1 MPKFT
6 NYTEKTVPVAADK
19 LIIADSENS
28 NNPKSLQTG
37 NAAMAKSSS
46 IFTVADG
53 VSVTAGDVV
62 SMLTDGTVAKG
73 LTGTHLGAIS
83 NINAADTED
92 ISATKLTNSTFV
104 VAYQDVG
111 NSSYGTA
118 IIGAIADGVV
128 TFGSEYVY
136 NSSTTTDCAVT
147 ALSATKIVIA
157 FKDAGN
163 SSYGTAIIGDVS
175 GTTITFG
182 AEYVFNAAATLK
194 IAVATMSATK
204 FVVIFKDAGNSNYGT
219 AIIGDVSG
227 TTITFGS
234 EYVYNAAVT
243 NDYFGFSVAALSA
256 TKMVVSYRDDGNS
269 GYGTAIISDVS
280 GTTITFGSEYVYNA
294 GSTSYLSTAALSAT
308 KFVIAFRDFT
318 DGAKGKGIV
327 GDVSGTTITFGAEY
341 VFNAVSTFFCSASKM
356 SATKFAVVYK
366 DDGGD
371 DYGIMRVGTVSG
383 TTISFGSESIYSPAN
398 TTYNSVVA
406 LDALNIAVAFRDESD
421 FDHGKATLIGMHGD
435 MTGKVGVSQES
446 GAETESI
453 IVTIDKLSTAHT
465 GLTPASFYYSSV
477 WGDIS
482 TSVSDTPIGFALS
495 ATEILSN
502 AFTFSDIF
510 SGATT
515 LATAAADDLILIYDT
530 SESAIRKMTQA
541 NFTAI

>member
-73 LTGTHLGAIS
+73 LPGTHLGTETAF
-83 NINAADTED
+83 NAAETAYISVAMLTVSKFVVVYRDYGNSNRGTAVVGTISGGVITYGSEYVFN
-92 ISATKLTNSTFV
+92 SATTSFSST
-104 VAYQDVG
+104 VALSSTKIAIVYQDVG

-118 IIGAIADGVV
+118 IIGDVSGTTI
-128 TFGSEYVY
+128 TYGSEYVF
-136 NSSTTTDCAVT
+136 NSASLKYTSCTLFDDSKIIIAYRDDGNSGHGT
-147 ALSATKIVIA
+147 AIVGDISGSAISFGAEAIFNAADVDHVSVFKLTSTKIAIVYQ
-157 FKDAGN
+157 DVGN

-182 AEYVFNAAATLK
+182 AEIIFNVGTSTFNSIAAIDALTLV
-194 IAVATMSATK
+194 AVYRDESA
-204 FVVIFKDAGNSNYGT
+204 SNYG
-219 AIIGDVSG
+219 
-227 TTITFGS
+227 
-234 EYVYNAAVT
+234 
-243 NDYFGFSVAALSA
+243 
-256 TKMVVSYRDDGNS
+256 
-269 GYGTAIISDVS
+269 
-280 GTTITFGSEYVYNA
+280 
-294 GSTSYLSTAALSAT
+294 
-308 KFVIAFRDFT
+308 
-318 DGAKGKGIV
+318 
-327 GDVSGTTITFGAEY
+327 
-341 VFNAVSTFFCSASKM
+341 
-356 SATKFAVVYK
+356 
-366 DDGGD
+366 
-371 DYGIMRVGTVSG
+371 
-383 TTISFGSESIYSPAN
+383 
-398 TTYNSVVA
+398 NSVLVGI
-406 LDALNIAVAFRDESD
+406 N
-421 FDHGKATLIGMHGD
+421 GD
-435 MTGKVGVSQES
+435 MTGKLGIAQET
-446 GAETESI
+446 GAETENI
-453 IVTIDKLSTAHT
+453 IVATDGISNSHT
-465 GLTPASFYYSSV
+465 GLTPASLYYSNV